1 MRKRLFAIYIILVI
15 SGICLYSAGASSQAA
30 PPPGQQAAASD
41 TTPRTPSRFPVAKTS
56 IETFD
61 DLHRLP
67 PADLKTPENVRTEV
81 EYDAKTNCYVI
92 RTKVGDMEVSTP
104 FMLTADEYSDYS
116 LKKSMQEYY
125 RAKNA
130 ENFAKGGTEFDFL
143 DMQFNIQALD
153 KVFGPG
159 GVRLK
164 TSGSMSLTL
173 SLVTNKI
180 DNPALAESAR
190 KKTYF
195 DFDEKIQAN
204 INASVGTKI
213 GFNMTYNT
221 DATFDFDAQKMSL
234 KYEGDEDQIIKTI
247 EGGNISMTTGSSLI
261 RGGTSLFGLKTTLQ
275 FGKLTVTG
283 LVSQQET
290 DSKTVSSEGGSQTT
304 EFEIGVDAYDQNRHF
319 FLAHYFR
326 DNYDNF
332 ISRLPYITSGIT
344 INRIEIWVTNKQ
356 GSYDNAR
363 NIVAFADL
371 GETQAD
377 NLASN
382 HWSTTGAQYPSNTA
396 NSLYNDIIASYPDA
410 RYISQ
415 VTQALSP
422 LEAFGIYG
430 GEDYAKIESAR
441 LLSSS
446 EYTLNS
452 QLGYVSLNSQLS
464 SDEVLAVA
472 FEYTKNGQTYQVG
485 EFSTDITDTE
495 QSLYVKMLK
504 GSTVTNRK
512 PIWDLM
518 MKNVYSLGAYQI
530 EQENFRLNIYYQNDS
545 AGTNT
550 AYLPVGNI
558 KEKTLLQVMNLDR
571 LDNNQETNSDGIFDY
586 VSGYTVLPS
595 SGRIIFPVVE
605 PFGSHLQAA
614 IGTPDASRYAYQEL
628 YDSTLTVA
636 KQFADKN
643 KFILKGEYQASYSS
657 EIHLNAFN
665 IPRGSVRVTAGGVT
679 LTENVDYTV
688 DYNMGVVTILN
699 QSYIDSGTSIDVS
712 FENQSLSMQRK
723 TLVGLDLNYAFTP
736 DFNLGLTLMHMKEK
750 ALTEKVN
757 LGSEVLNN
765 TLWGINTSY
774 NTEFQWLT
782 SWLNK
787 IPTVTATAPS
797 RLSLTAEFAQLIPGE
812 KKNASTLSYLDDFEG
827 SQTTIDI
834 RTPYSWTLS
843 ATPSMFME
851 SSLSNDLNYGR
862 NRALLAWY
870 YIDRIFT
877 QRNSSATPAHIKND
891 LEQLSNHYV
900 REVEYTEVFPNKEL
914 NYGESSVMQVL
925 NLSYYPQ

>member
-1 MRKRLFAIYIILVI
+1 MRKRLYAIYILLVI
-15 SGICLYSAGASSQAA
+15 SGISIYSAFAASQAVNVSRTA
-30 PPPGQQAAASD
+30 VPDD
-41 TTPRTPSRFPVAKTS
+41 TIPRTPTRFPVAKTT

-61 DLHRLP
+61 DLHSLP

-81 EYDAKTNCYVI
+81 EYDIKTNCYVI

-116 LKKSMQEYY
+116 FQKSMQEYY

-143 DMQFNIQALD
+143 DMQFNVQALD

-180 DNPALAESAR
+180 DNPALSESAR

-195 DFDEKIQAN
+195 DFDEKIQAT
-204 INASVGTKI
+204 INASVGTKV

-290 DSKTVSSEGGSQTT
+290 DSKTVSSKGGSQTT

-326 DNYDNF
+326 DNYDQF

-371 GETQAD
+371 GETSAD

-382 HWSTTGAQYPSNTA
+382 HWTTLGAQYPANAA
-396 NSLYNDIIASYPDA
+396 NSLYNEIITSYPDA
-410 RYISQ
+410 RYISR

-422 LEAFGIYG
+422 LESYGIYG

-446 EYTLNS
+446 EYTLNN

-485 EFSTDITDTE
+485 EFSSDITDTE

-504 GSTVTNRK
+504 GSTITNKK
-512 PIWDLM
+512 PIWHLM
-518 MKNVYSLGAYQI
+518 MKNVYSLGAYQV
-530 EQENFRLNIYYQNDS
+530 EKENFRLNIYYQNDS

-550 AYLPVGNI
+550 AYLPAGNI

-571 LDNNQETNSDGIFDY
+571 LDNNEETNSDGIFDY
-586 VSGYTVLPS
+586 VSGYTILPS

-605 PFGSHLQAA
+605 PFGSHLEKA
-614 IGTPDASRYAYQEL
+614 IGTPDASTYAYQEL

-750 ALTEKVN
+750 ALTEKVD

-765 TLWGINTSY
+765 TLWGVNTSY

-797 RLSLTAEFAQLIPGE
+797 RLSLTAEFAQLIPSE
-812 KKNASTLSYLDDFEG
+812 KKNASSLSYLDDFEG

-834 RTPYSWTLS
+834 RTPYLLHLL
-843 ATPSMFME
+843 F
-851 SSLSNDLNYGR
+851 SLQ
-862 NRALLAWY
+862 
-870 YIDRIFT
+870 II
-877 QRNSSATPAHIKND
+877 
-891 LEQLSNHYV
+891 
-900 REVEYTEVFPNKEL
+900 
-914 NYGESSVMQVL
+914 
-925 NLSYYPQ
+925 

>member
-1 MRKRLFAIYIILVI
+1 
-15 SGICLYSAGASSQAA
+15 
-30 PPPGQQAAASD
+30 
-41 TTPRTPSRFPVAKTS
+41 
-56 IETFD
+56 
-61 DLHRLP
+61 
-67 PADLKTPENVRTEV
+67 
-81 EYDAKTNCYVI
+81 
-92 RTKVGDMEVSTP
+92 
-104 FMLTADEYSDYS
+104 
-116 LKKSMQEYY
+116 MQEYY

-332 ISRLPYITSGIT
+332 ILRLPYITSGIT

-410 RYISQ
+410 RYISRA
-415 VTQALSP
+415 TQGVEPPRSLWHLRRRRLCQDRERPPAVVV
-422 LEAFGIYG
+422 GIY
-430 GEDYAKIESAR
+430 SQQPAR
-441 LLSSS
+441 LRPLSTASCRA
-446 EYTLNS
+446 TRCLPWP
-452 QLGYVSLNSQLS
+452 LS
-464 SDEVLAVA
+464 
-472 FEYTKNGQTYQVG
+472 TPR
-485 EFSTDITDTE
+485 TDRPTRWESFRPT
-495 QSLYVKMLK
+495 SP
-504 GSTVTNRK
+504 TPNR
-512 PIWDLM
+512 
-518 MKNVYSLGAYQI
+518 
-530 EQENFRLNIYYQNDS
+530 
-545 AGTNT
+545 
-550 AYLPVGNI
+550 
-558 KEKTLLQVMNLDR
+558 
-571 LDNNQETNSDGIFDY
+571 
-586 VSGYTVLPS
+586 
-595 SGRIIFPVVE
+595 
-605 PFGSHLQAA
+605 
-614 IGTPDASRYAYQEL
+614 
-628 YDSTLTVA
+628 
-636 KQFADKN
+636 
-643 KFILKGEYQASYSS
+643 
-657 EIHLNAFN
+657 
-665 IPRGSVRVTAGGVT
+665 
-679 LTENVDYTV
+679 
-688 DYNMGVVTILN
+688 
-699 QSYIDSGTSIDVS
+699 
-712 FENQSLSMQRK
+712 
-723 TLVGLDLNYAFTP
+723 
-736 DFNLGLTLMHMKEK
+736 
-750 ALTEKVN
+750 
-757 LGSEVLNN
+757 
-765 TLWGINTSY
+765 
-774 NTEFQWLT
+774 
-782 SWLNK
+782 
-787 IPTVTATAPS
+787 
-797 RLSLTAEFAQLIPGE
+797 
-812 KKNASTLSYLDDFEG
+812 ASTS
-827 SQTTIDI
+827 
-834 RTPYSWTLS
+834 RC
-843 ATPSMFME
+843 
-851 SSLSNDLNYGR
+851 
-862 NRALLAWY
+862 
-870 YIDRIFT
+870 
-877 QRNSSATPAHIKND
+877 
-891 LEQLSNHYV
+891 
-900 REVEYTEVFPNKEL
+900 
-914 NYGESSVMQVL
+914 
-925 NLSYYPQ
+925 